1 MQELSIIMAGLTAII
16 LFIFGLQN
24 FSAEIEQI
32 AGDRFRRFLARAT
45 RVPVIG
51 VLIGALV
58 TAVIQSS
65 SATSVIAIS
74 LVNAGVLSFRNSV
87 GIIFGSN
94 IGTTVTA
101 QLVAFKLTAFA
112 PLLIIIGFAMTLL
125 RSRISLFGK
134 SIFYFGFVFFSLNL
148 ISSALQPLQE
158 EPALINYLMQPQN
171 PLLGI
176 LAGCLFTAVVQS
188 SSVTTGLAIVFTQQ
202 GLLGLENAVPLIM
215 GANIGTT
222 ATALIAMFN
231 MDLAAKKTAFS
242 HFLFNVGGVVLFFPV
257 FLLFGDRLNGIDTNP
272 AVALAILHLVFNLG
286 TSLIFIVLINPFTRL
301 VDTLLGEGK
310 MDFQRL
316 EIPSFQPD
324 MPFEAVRDGLNRNL
338 AGLLAFLQENYN
350 LVTLSIES
358 NYRSVFDASAKR
370 IDYAAFIEREYVGYF
385 SKVVASVKDEDD
397 SRELL
402 RCVARYD
409 YLFQIHDSIDDIFN
423 TKRMMNKHYIELK
436 SDIMLMVRELSSQTL
451 SLFDDIGKAMAGNR
465 APDIAAQSVRLQVLL
480 NDANRDLLTLLADP
494 ERRDAGALSNFVTY
508 SRRLKDKLVNF
519 AALVTPV
526 PEPAPRDWQP
536 DEPPGDA
543 AN

>member
-1 MQELSIIMAGLTAII
+1 
-16 LFIFGLQN
+16 
-24 FSAEIEQI
+24 
-32 AGDRFRRFLARAT
+32 
-45 RVPVIG
+45 
-51 VLIGALV
+51 
-58 TAVIQSS
+58 
-65 SATSVIAIS
+65 
-74 LVNAGVLSFRNSV
+74 
-87 GIIFGSN
+87 
-94 IGTTVTA
+94 
-101 QLVAFKLTAFA
+101 
-112 PLLIIIGFAMTLL
+112 
-125 RSRISLFGK
+125 
-134 SIFYFGFVFFSLNL
+134 
-148 ISSALQPLQE
+148 
-158 EPALINYLMQPQN
+158 
-171 PLLGI
+171 
-176 LAGCLFTAVVQS
+176 
-188 SSVTTGLAIVFTQQ
+188 
-202 GLLGLENAVPLIM
+202 
-215 GANIGTT
+215 
-222 ATALIAMFN
+222 
-231 MDLAAKKTAFS
+231 
-242 HFLFNVGGVVLFFPV
+242 
-257 FLLFGDRLNGIDTNP
+257 
-272 AVALAILHLVFNLG
+272 
-286 TSLIFIVLINPFTRL
+286 
-301 VDTLLGEGK
+301 
-310 MDFQRL
+310 
-316 EIPSFQPD
+316 
-324 MPFEAVRDGLNRNL
+324 
-338 AGLLAFLQENYN
+338 LLAFLQENYN

-526 PEPAPRDWQP
+526 PEPAPRNWQP
-536 DEPPGDA
+536 DEPPGGA